1 MLIRDVIRDRE
12 PYSMKATASVMEAA
26 EFMAARSIGA
36 VCVLDEEG
44 RLMGVFSE
52 RDLLNRVVVQKLDP
66 ATLKI
71 GEVTSKTRAVIRCD
85 ETPRQALERMEQIGS
100 RHLPVMDGEQ
110 WVGMLSMRDLLRV
123 ELSEQGNEIKL
134 LHEYIQH

>member
-26 EFMAARSIGA
+26 EFMAQKRIGA

-85 ETPRQALERMEQIGS
+85 ETPHQALERMEQIGT
-100 RHLPVMDGEQ
+100 RHLPVVDGER
-110 WVGMLSMRDLLRV
+110 WVGMLSIRDLLRV
-123 ELSEQGNEIKL
+123 ELSEQGDELKL
-134 LHEYIQH
+134 LHEYIQR